1 MLTTHQRRWG
11 IEQWVE
17 FLKDKEI
24 PVLTRTR
31 ALIQALREPGA
42 VAQEAPAARELL
54 GIVYSDPYLSLK
66 LLRRAERQRSRRL
79 GQETTTALAAI
90 MHAGFDEII
99 ALVDGS
105 PCADDA
111 LRGANDC
118 EFRVVMA
125 ASIARGWA
133 RLRTDVSPEE
143 VALAALLSETGELL
157 LWHFAPELTL
167 KAEEELTSGRAF
179 RTLKAQQQAVGFSF
193 RQMTLALVQRWELP
207 AIIALLIKG
216 TDTPRANIARLAIDT
231 AGHIVAD
238 ACHPS
243 IPADLINIRN
253 IIPAASYA
261 SLAAALPIAEDYRF
275 RVLAAVMADTDSTS
289 SKDRR

>member
-1 MLTTHQRRWG
+1 MLTIHQWRWG

-24 PVLTRTR
+24 PILSRTR
-31 ALIQALREPGA
+31 ILVQALREQA
-42 VAQEAPAARELL
+42 AEAQEHLAARELL
-54 GIVYSDPYLSLK
+54 AIVYSDPYLSLK

-105 PCADDA
+105 PCADDT

-157 LWHFAPELTL
+157 LWHFAPEIVL

-179 RTLKAQQQAVGFSF
+179 RALKAQQQAVGFSF

-207 AIIALLIKG
+207 GIIALLIKG

-231 AGHIVAD
+231 AGHIVID

-243 IPADLINIRN
+243 IPADLVNIRN

-261 SLAAALPIAEDYRF
+261 SLAAALPITEDYRL
-275 RVLAAVMADTDSTS
+275 RVLAAVMADTDSIS